1 MRWHAIAALLAG
13 LVSTSA
19 GAQQPPSGWRFL
31 VPADRYIDAERVSLP
46 MTRARGDFNGDG
58 KRDVARILVQS
69 RAADR
74 FGVFVFVQGA
84 DPSST
89 PSLLEEF
96 QGGEY
101 MLSTVKKGCYSTFQK
116 DAICLASTGILRL
129 ETEFGSGVLHWLKHG
144 KWQQT
149 EIARGDL
156 EGR

>member
-1 MRWHAIAALLAG
+1 
-13 LVSTSA
+13 
-19 GAQQPPSGWRFL
+19 
-31 VPADRYIDAERVSLP
+31 

-101 MLSTVKKGCYSTFQK
+101 MLSTVQKGCYRTFQK
-116 DAICLASTGILRL
+116 DAICLTSTGILRL
-129 ETEFGSGVLHWLKHG
+129 EIEFGSGVLHWLKHG